1 MIAKPSGHL
10 DAGYIVELMM
20 QHSVTGFIC
29 TVPTLTR
36 EYVAELERRGHVPY
50 EPMRSWGIGGES
62 APADVVH
69 QMQAAF
75 PNLLGPVNM
84 YGPTEAT
91 AVTVQHIFS
100 KDFEHVVIG
109 RPDGNTHAYIV
120 DSQLRSV
127 PVGVPGE
134 LLLSG
139 PRLALGYANRPD
151 LTAAAFI
158 SNPCKE
164 LVIERVDPALASYYE
179 LAYRTG
185 DLVRWRSDGTIDFLG
200 RIDRQVKITGV
211 RIELGEVEAAI
222 DAVEGVTQSIAAAV
236 KDPEG
241 QKRLVGYV
249 TPDTV
254 DPLAIIAHCR
264 SLLIP
269 AMVPSVVVPLAS
281 FPLLPNGKVDVRALP
296 APEWPGAKTEEYVGP
311 ANDAE
316 AAVQQVFAKVLGR
329 PVEELSVLADFFGAG
344 GTSIQVFRATALLQ
358 DAMGIASVPATLV
371 HGQRTARG
379 VAAALI
385 ALKADGGEGRAGD
398 GPIPVNN
405 WPNAYR
411 PLSSNQEQMWL
422 LSNLAGAIA
431 YNMPKTFE
439 LERPCDVETLQAALD
454 AVAARHEVLRTRLR
468 RLDDGTV
475 TGVVE
480 PVGASHVPVAVVTV
494 DSQYEEMREIAS
506 EYGKAFDLESDML
519 IRARLV
525 VRQQPLTG
533 AALVVTTHHAAGDAW
548 SMGVFQR
555 EFSMAYEAAVQK
567 STPTWEPLPIQYSDY
582 AAWQRQQV
590 TRDSGAALRAFWK
603 KTLSG
608 TPGMLQLPIDRPR
621 PSKPT
626 FEGRSVR
633 TELPPGLL
641 HQVDDVAKSLRVNT
655 QAVLL
660 AAFQVV
666 LLQYSGQDDIV
677 VGIPVAGR
685 DRTET
690 HNLMGYFIN
699 TLPVRCVAYEDATF
713 AEIIKEAS
721 SATLSALDHALLST
735 EEVVASAGVARVPN
749 ANPLFQVLFQYLPE
763 GSVPGAIKLGDIPVK
778 DYAIPVELSQAKID
792 LTVVLG
798 KTLFIEYMAE
808 LFDESTVQRMANA
821 FLAVLDSMVKDSNG
835 PALRG
840 SLLRE
845 QDLDEVAKISMGKE
859 HPEYLDA
866 PLMHEAFEA
875 SAQRSPNHLCLCY
888 EGEWLTYAE
897 VNTKAS
903 TVAQH
908 LAAHQVG
915 PGVVVGVMVER
926 SFDLIVSILAVL
938 KAGGCYLPLDP
949 SYPDDR
955 LAIYLEDSGARTM
968 LVQEGIKDRAVAMVG
983 KMVTILDVETL
994 GKPLQRSV
1002 TLQQPGP
1009 QDPCYIIFTSGSTG
1023 RPKGVM
1029 LPHRGVRDL
1038 LPWLIELYGVGKQ
1051 YNLSCG
1057 AFFSLFWA

>member
-158 SNPCKE
+158 STPCKE

-411 PLSSNQEQMWL
+411 PLSSNQHIRFQIESFSIFRRY
-422 LSNLAGAIA
+422 LSHFFILRIYSNHSHWNMGGA
-431 YNMPKTFE
+431 NRFN
-439 LERPCDVETLQAALD
+439 D
-454 AVAARHEVLRTRLR
+454 A
-468 RLDDGTV
+468 
-475 TGVVE
+475 
-480 PVGASHVPVAVVTV
+480 
-494 DSQYEEMREIAS
+494 
-506 EYGKAFDLESDML
+506 
-519 IRARLV
+519 
-525 VRQQPLTG
+525 
-533 AALVVTTHHAAGDAW
+533 
-548 SMGVFQR
+548 
-555 EFSMAYEAAVQK
+555 
-567 STPTWEPLPIQYSDY
+567 
-582 AAWQRQQV
+582 
-590 TRDSGAALRAFWK
+590 RDS
-603 KTLSG
+603 TIIQ
-608 TPGMLQLPIDRPR
+608 TP
-621 PSKPT
+621 
-626 FEGRSVR
+626 
-633 TELPPGLL
+633 
-641 HQVDDVAKSLRVNT
+641 
-655 QAVLL
+655 
-660 AAFQVV
+660 
-666 LLQYSGQDDIV
+666 
-677 VGIPVAGR
+677 
-685 DRTET
+685 ET
-690 HNLMGYFIN
+690 
-699 TLPVRCVAYEDATF
+699 
-713 AEIIKEAS
+713 S
-721 SATLSALDHALLST
+721 
-735 EEVVASAGVARVPN
+735 
-749 ANPLFQVLFQYLPE
+749 
-763 GSVPGAIKLGDIPVK
+763 
-778 DYAIPVELSQAKID
+778 
-792 LTVVLG
+792 
-798 KTLFIEYMAE
+798 
-808 LFDESTVQRMANA
+808 
-821 FLAVLDSMVKDSNG
+821 
-835 PALRG
+835 
-840 SLLRE
+840 
-845 QDLDEVAKISMGKE
+845 
-859 HPEYLDA
+859 
-866 PLMHEAFEA
+866 
-875 SAQRSPNHLCLCY
+875 
-888 EGEWLTYAE
+888 
-897 VNTKAS
+897 
-903 TVAQH
+903 AQH
-908 LAAHQVG
+908 LMACSYSIQSCLESFHITGAFKFKCLGHIVG
-915 PGVVVGVMVER
+915 NR
-926 SFDLIVSILAVL
+926 
-938 KAGGCYLPLDP
+938 
-949 SYPDDR
+949 
-955 LAIYLEDSGARTM
+955 AR
-968 LVQEGIKDRAVAMVG
+968 KVA
-983 KMVTILDVETL
+983 
-994 GKPLQRSV
+994 
-1002 TLQQPGP
+1002 QQPHLFL
-1009 QDPCYIIFTSGSTG
+1009 I
-1023 RPKGVM
+1023 
-1029 LPHRGVRDL
+1029 RG
-1038 LPWLIELYGVGKQ
+1038 
-1051 YNLSCG
+1051 
-1057 AFFSLFWA
+1057 